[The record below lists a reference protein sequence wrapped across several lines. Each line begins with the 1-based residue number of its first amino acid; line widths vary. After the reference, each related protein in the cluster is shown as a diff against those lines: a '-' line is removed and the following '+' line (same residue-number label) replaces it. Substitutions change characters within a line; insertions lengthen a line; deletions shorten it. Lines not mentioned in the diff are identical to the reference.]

1 MIAVVKVVMNFE
13 WSREKRT
20 FLYFWLF
27 GLINNILYVVILSAA
42 SDIIGPSLPKSIV
55 LLFDIMPSFL
65 IKLSAPFFIHK
76 IHYDKRIPVLIILSV
91 FGIMLVSTRKLWLC
105 LPGIVLASLSSGF
118 GEITFLQL
126 THFFG
131 SRSLTGWS
139 SGTGGAG
146 IVGSFSYLLLT
157 TFLRLNIQVSLML
170 YALLPFF
177 FLLYFNVNDEIYAS
191 QDYQSLELP
200 IEEDGIASSEDPIQI
215 LKPDHWHH
223 TLKRLSQLVVP
234 YMIPLS
240 TVYLFEYL
248 INQGVAPTLLFP
260 IDKTPFVKYR
270 DIYVTYGTLYQLGV
284 FVSRTWGHLLPVK
297 NLYVFSILQFI
308 NLAVTICQSYF
319 YFTHSMWL
327 LMIIIFYEGLIGG
340 SSYVNCFMN
349 ILKNVDPKEREFSLG
364 SVSISDSSG
373 TLIAAFLG
381 IYLEPTLCKHQIDT
395 GRPWCR
401 ME

>member
-1 MIAVVKVVMNFE
+1 MELDRDK
-13 WSREKRT
+13 KT
-20 FLYFWLF
+20 FAYFWLF

-42 SDIIGPSLPKSIV
+42 LDIIGPSLPKSIV

-65 IKLSAPFFIHK
+65 IKLSAPFFVHS
-76 IHYDKRIPVLIILSV
+76 IHYDKRIPILILLSML
-91 FGIMLVSTRKLWLC
+91 GIILVSTRSLWLC

-131 SRSLTGWS
+131 SKSLTGWS

-157 TFLRLNIQVSLML
+157 TVFRLNIQLSLLL
-170 YALLPFF
+170 YAALPLI
-177 FLLYFNVNDEIYAS
+177 FLLYYKINDSIVSS
-191 QDYQSLELP
+191 QVYQSLDMPIDSSDGP
-200 IEEDGIASSEDPIQI
+200 IEL
-215 LKPDHWHH
+215 LKSNGWVDIV
-223 TLKRLSQLVVP
+223 KRLSKLVIP

-260 IDKTPFVKYR
+260 IDTTPFVKYR

-284 FVSRTWGHLLPVK
+284 FISRTWGHKLPVK
-297 NLYVFSILQFI
+297 NLYLFSVLQLI
-308 NLAVTICQSYF
+308 NLLITLSQSY
-319 YFTHSMWL
+319 YYWTDSISWIMVL
-327 LMIIIFYEGLIGG
+327 IFYEGLIGG

-349 ILKNVDPKEREFSLG
+349 ILKDVDPNEREFVLG
-364 SVSISDSSG
+364 SVSISDSLG

-381 IYLEPTLCKHQIDT
+381 IILEPSLCKHQIGT

>member
-1 MIAVVKVVMNFE
+1 MELDRDK
-13 WSREKRT
+13 KT
-20 FLYFWLF
+20 FAYFWLF

-65 IKLSAPFFIHK
+65 IKLSAPFFVHS
-76 IHYDKRIPVLIILSV
+76 IHYDKRIPILILLSML
-91 FGIMLVSTRKLWLC
+91 GIILVSTRSLWLC

-131 SRSLTGWS
+131 SKSLTGWS

-157 TFLRLNIQVSLML
+157 TVFRLNIQLSLLL
-170 YALLPFF
+170 YAALPLI
-177 FLLYFNVNDEIYAS
+177 FLLYYKINDSIVSS
-191 QDYQSLELP
+191 QVYQSLDMPIDSSDGP
-200 IEEDGIASSEDPIQI
+200 IEL
-215 LKPDHWHH
+215 LKSNGWVDIV
-223 TLKRLSQLVVP
+223 KRLSKLVIP

-260 IDKTPFVKYR
+260 IDTTPFVKYR

-284 FVSRTWGHLLPVK
+284 FISRTWGHKLPVK
-297 NLYVFSILQFI
+297 NLYLFSVLQLI
-308 NLAVTICQSYF
+308 NLLITLSQSY
-319 YFTHSMWL
+319 YYWTDSISWIMVL
-327 LMIIIFYEGLIGG
+327 IFYEGLIGG

-349 ILKNVDPKEREFSLG
+349 ILKDVDPNEREFVLG
-364 SVSISDSSG
+364 SVSISDSLG

-381 IYLEPTLCKHQIDT
+381 IILEPSLCKHQIGT